1 MNKSLENKLFESY
14 AEILP
19 KKKYPTGLPVDD
31 GWYVI
36 LDTIC
41 YHINRRIN
49 VIHWGYNNKEHP
61 NGKMEC
67 RVSIVKMNRRPY
79 GGCLTLEFDVDW
91 ILASPTQE
99 VETSLNTRLEELR
112 NLVETWSDRTCEMS
126 GRPGQTFVSIDDIN
140 ISRVLDPNVAKA
152 LNFVDESYHYKKQ

>member
-1 MNKSLENKLFESY
+1 MNKSLENKLFEFY

-41 YHINRRIN
+41 YHIKRRIN
-49 VIHWGYNNKEHP
+49 IVHWGYNHTE
-61 NGKMEC
+61 GEKMEC
-67 RVSIVKMNRRPY
+67 RVSIVQMNRRDW
-79 GGCLTLEFDVDW
+79 GGHLTLEFDVDW

-99 VETSLNTRLEELR
+99 VETELNNRLQELTS
-112 NLVETWSDRTCEMS
+112 LVETWSERTCEMS
-126 GRPGQTFVSIDDIN
+126 GRPGQNYVSIDDEH
-140 ISRVLDPNVAKA
+140 ISRILDPNVAKA
-152 LNFVDESYHYKKQ
+152 LNFVNESYHYEKH

>member
-79 GGCLTLEFDVDW
+79 GGRLTLEFDVDW

-99 VETSLNTRLEELR
+99 VETELNTRLEELR

-152 LNFVDESYHYKKQ
+152 LNFVDESYHYKE